1 MKVAING
8 AIGIKIAKMM
18 PQPDLILLD
27 IMMPGIDGYEVCSQL
42 KSQPNTA
49 HIPIIF
55 VTAKIAPEAEVKGLS
70 LGAVDYLTKPIT
82 PEIALQRQNPHRV
95 V

>member
-1 MKVAING
+1 G
-8 AIGIKIAKMM
+8 TIGIKIAKMV

-27 IMMPGIDGYEVCSQL
+27 IMMPDIDGYEVCQKL

-55 VTAKIAPEAEVKGLS
+55 VTAKIGPEAEVKGLV

-82 PEIALQRQNPHRV
+82 PAIALQRVKTHITLYDQ
-95 V
+95 